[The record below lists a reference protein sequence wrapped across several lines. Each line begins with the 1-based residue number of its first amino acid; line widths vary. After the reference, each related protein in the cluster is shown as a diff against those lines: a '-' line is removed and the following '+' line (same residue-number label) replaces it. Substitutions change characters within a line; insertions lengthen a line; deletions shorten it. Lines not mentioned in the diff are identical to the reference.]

1 MTVGDLT
8 TEEDLTAVE
17 DLMAVEE
24 DFSKQGVLGIFIQ
37 VRGIT

>member
-1 MTVGDLT
+1 MVEDLT
-8 TEEDLTAVE
+8 TAE

-24 DFSKQGVLGIFIQ
+24 DSKHGVIGIFIIQ